1 MGGKVDTTCLKVAVS
16 DAVLE
21 VRAAQPLQSGVPHGD
36 LPGFP
41 ELRRRLAGLHRRS
54 QTTHKHVRTHMPVI
68 SVTPNLHAAHSI
80 SRERYRTMTKTDMAW
95 VLSLGF
101 FSSGT
106 SESRRN
112 ENICLAE
119 GAISKILHHISGGAG
134 RRR

>member
-1 MGGKVDTTCLKVAVS
+1 MGGKADTTCLKVAVS

-68 SVTPNLHAAHSI
+68 SVTPNLHARSAFNFERALPYHDEDGRGVGLELGVLLQRHVRVAQE
-80 SRERYRTMTKTDMAW
+80 REH
-95 VLSLGF
+95 LLG
-101 FSSGT
+101 
-106 SESRRN
+106 R
-112 ENICLAE
+112 
-119 GAISKILHHISGGAG
+119 G
-134 RRR
+134 RDLEDPAPY